1 MSNTINRSFTIS
13 IIKEARV
20 DENRTPFVP
29 NQIQTLISN
38 FPDLK
43 ILVQPSKN
51 RCFKDDDYSKAGAEI
66 RENISQSDII
76 FGIKEV
82 EISKLI
88 ENKTYLFFSHTSKVR
103 NDSSQVTQDT
113 NLIYK
118 KTLLREVL
126 KKKITLI
133 DYENIRDKSKNAYRY
148 LGFGRF
154 AGIVGCYNTLNLY
167 LKLQKKKLLP
177 RAFEINSYKKIKELL
192 GEQNFNKLKILQTG
206 KGNVAKGSMEILKHA
221 NIKQISLND
230 YLNKKY
236 DEAVFCNISI
246 REHVERNDGKD
257 SSYQDFMLNPHEY
270 KSKAI
275 NYLHNTDMLIT
286 GHYWDP
292 KFPKLFSLNQIN
304 EFKNLK
310 IIGDITCDI
319 NGSIPT
325 TIRSTSIAKPY
336 YSIDINSMKEIDLCN
351 KGIAVMA
358 VDNLPSE
365 LPREASEEFGNS
377 IMSEVLPY
385 LINKDDGRIN
395 RATTAS
401 KGKLCPSFNYLE
413 NFIRVADS

>member
-1 MSNTINRSFTIS
+1 MNTKQFTIS
-13 IIKEARV
+13 ILKEARA
-20 DENRTPFVP
+20 DENRTPFTP
-29 NQIQTLISN
+29 DQIKTLITN
-38 FPDLK
+38 FPNIK
-43 ILVQPSKN
+43 ISVQPSKK
-51 RCFKDDDYSKAGAEI
+51 RCFKDEEYSKAGAKLDEDI
-66 RENISQSDII
+66 TNSNII
-76 FGIKEV
+76 FGIKEID
-82 EISKLI
+82 ISKII
-88 ENKTYLFFSHTSKVR
+88 EGRTYLFFSHTSKVP
-103 NDSSQVTQDT
+103 NNNFQNSQDSAI
-113 NLIYK
+113 IYK
-118 KTLLREVL
+118 KNLLREIL
-126 KKKITLI
+126 KKNVTLI
-133 DYENIRDKSKNAYRY
+133 DYENIRDKSKEAYRY

-154 AGIVGCYNTLNLY
+154 AGIVGCYNTLSLY
-167 LKLQKKKLLP
+167 LKLQKKQLLP
-177 RAFEINSYKKIKELL
+177 RAFEINSYEKIKELISK
-192 GEQNFNKLKILQTG
+192 QNFNKIKILLTG
-206 KGNVAKGSMEILKHA
+206 SGNVAKGSMEILKHA

-236 DEAVFCNISI
+236 DEAVFCNISLK
-246 REHVERNDGKD
+246 EHVGRNDGQD

-270 KSKAI
+270 KSKAT
-275 NYLHNTDMLIT
+275 NYLYSTDMLIT

-292 KFPKLFSLNQIN
+292 KFPKLFSSNQIN
-304 EFKNLK
+304 EFRNLK

-336 YSIDINSMKEIDLCN
+336 YSIDINSMKEIDLSN

-401 KGKLCPSFNYLE
+401 KGELCSSFSYLE
-413 NFIRVADS
+413 NFIRMSAS

>member
-1 MSNTINRSFTIS
+1 MNKKYFTIS

-20 DENRTPFVP
+20 DENRTPFTP

-51 RCFKDDDYSKAGAEI
+51 RCFKDEDYSKAGAQIE
-66 RENISQSDII
+66 EDISQSDII

-88 ENKTYLFFSHTSKVR
+88 ENKTYLFFSHTSKIR
-103 NDSSQVTQDT
+103 NDSSQSAQDAAI
-113 NLIYK
+113 IYK

-126 KKKITLI
+126 KKKVTLI

-167 LKLQKKKLLP
+167 LKLQKEQSLP
-177 RAFEINSYKKIKELL
+177 RAFEINSYEKIKKLISK
-192 GEQNFNKLKILQTG
+192 QNFNKLKILQTG
-206 KGNVAKGSMEILKHA
+206 RGNVAKGAMEVLKHA
-221 NIKQISLND
+221 NIKQISVND

-236 DEAVFCNISI
+236 NEAVFCNIST
-246 REHVERNDGKD
+246 EEYVERNDGKD
-257 SSYQDFMLNPHEY
+257 YSSQDFISNPHEY
-270 KSKAI
+270 KSKI
-275 NYLHNTDMLIT
+275 KNYLFDTDMLIT
-286 GHYWDP
+286 GHYWEP
-292 KFPKLFSLNQIN
+292 KFPKLFCPNQIN

-319 NGSIPT
+319 NGAVPT
-325 TIRSTSIAKPY
+325 TVRSTTIEKPY
-336 YSIDINSMKEIDLCN
+336 YSIDINSMKEIDLGS

-365 LPREASEEFGNS
+365 LPNESSEEFGNS
-377 IMSEVLPY
+377 IISEVLPY

-401 KGKLCPSFNYLE
+401 QGKFCSSFSYLKD
-413 NFIRVADS
+413 FIR

>member
-1 MSNTINRSFTIS
+1 MNKNYFTIS
-13 IIKEARV
+13 VIKEARV
-20 DENRTPFVP
+20 DENRTPFTP
-29 NQIQTLISN
+29 NQIKTLISN
-38 FPDLK
+38 FPNLK
-43 ILVQPSKN
+43 ILVQSSKN
-51 RCFKDDDYSKAGAEI
+51 RCFKDEDYSKAGAKIAED
-66 RENISQSDII
+66 ISQSDII

-103 NDSSQVTQDT
+103 NDNSQDSQDSA
-113 NLIYK
+113 IVYK
-118 KTLLREVL
+118 KKLLREIL

-133 DYENIRDKSKNAYRY
+133 DYENIREESKNAYRY

-154 AGIVGCYNTLNLY
+154 AGIVGCYNTLHLY
-167 LKLQKKKLLP
+167 LKLQKKQLLP
-177 RAFEINSYKKIKELL
+177 RAFEINSYKKIQELL
-192 GEQNFNKLKILQTG
+192 CKQNFNKLKILQTG
-206 KGNVAKGSMEILKHA
+206 KGNVAKGSMEVLKHA

-230 YLNKKY
+230 FINKKY
-236 DEAVFCNISI
+236 DEAVFCNISL

-270 KSKAI
+270 KSKAT
-275 NYLHNTDMLIT
+275 NYLRHTDMLIT

-310 IIGDITCDI
+310 TIGDITCDI

-325 TIRSTSIAKPY
+325 TVRSTSIAKPY
-336 YSIDINSMKEIDLCN
+336 YSFDINSMKEIDLCN

-365 LPREASEEFGNS
+365 LPREASEEFGSS
-377 IMSEVLPY
+377 IISEVLPY
-385 LINKDDGRIN
+385 LIKKDDGRIS

-401 KGKLCPSFNYLE
+401 KGKLSPLYGYLE
-413 NFIRVADS
+413 KFIHSSDS